1 MGNNNGFLI
10 SFSHVSFALVVLISC
25 LHEVEL
31 SELKGGCDFF
41 QGSWV
46 EDDTYPLYNNSSCP
60 FILQGFDC
68 QANGRL
74 DELYLK
80 YRWNPTACSLPR
92 FNGEDFLRRMKGKK
106 LLFVGDSISLNMW
119 QSLTCMVHVAVP
131 QSNYTFTRHGN
142 LSTFA
147 LPDFD
152 ISLELSHNVYLVD
165 VVKEEIGTVLK
176 LDSIENGNYSWKG
189 YDVLIFNTWHWWV
202 HTVKGKNQPWEFIE
216 SGGKILKDMDR
227 LAAFKEGLTTWS
239 KWVDS
244 NVDPHTTQVF
254 FQGISPVHYDGR
266 GWNGTTSATCKG
278 QTTPVNG
285 TTYPG
290 GLPPAVAI
298 VKEVLKNMSKP
309 VTLLDITML
318 SLLRK
323 DGHPSLYAGIK
334 GNDCSHWCLAGVPDS
349 WNEILYAILSTRED
363 NSRLI

>member
-254 FQGISPVHYDGR
+254 FQGISPVHY
-266 GWNGTTSATCKG
+266 
-278 QTTPVNG
+278 
-285 TTYPG
+285 
-290 GLPPAVAI
+290 
-298 VKEVLKNMSKP
+298 E
-309 VTLLDITML
+309 
-318 SLLRK
+318 
-323 DGHPSLYAGIK
+323 
-334 GNDCSHWCLAGVPDS
+334 
-349 WNEILYAILSTRED
+349 
-363 NSRLI
+363 